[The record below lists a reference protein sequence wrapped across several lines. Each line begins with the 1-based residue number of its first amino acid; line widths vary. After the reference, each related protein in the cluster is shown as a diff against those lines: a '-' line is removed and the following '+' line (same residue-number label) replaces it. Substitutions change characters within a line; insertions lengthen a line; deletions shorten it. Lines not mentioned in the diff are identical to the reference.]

1 MMTLKEGYLVK
12 YFLLYKKKLDMYIH
26 MKNESSIT
34 FITMSS
40 WAPKS
45 LKFMKDWATRFW
57 EAKGV

>member
-1 MMTLKEGYLVK
+1 
-12 YFLLYKKKLDMYIH
+12 MYIH

-34 FITMSS
+34 FIKMSS